1 MIDEVITEPQ
11 GGAHKDIVFK
21 QNKLNNLLFISNELN
36 KLDGQALAN
45 HRFNKFRNIGT
56 FISSTE

>member
-1 MIDEVITEPQ
+1 MKLMN
-11 GGAHKDIVFK
+11 HKRSQRRHFQAK
-21 QNKLNNLLFISNELN
+21 QIKQSFIHQLNEF

-56 FISSTE
+56 FIN

>member
-1 MIDEVITEPQ
+1 M
-11 GGAHKDIVFK
+11 HKSEGWAKFVH
-21 QNKLNNLLFISNELN
+21 LNELN

-56 FISSTE
+56 FIN